1 MRTSPAA
8 LLRPARPLLLLLLLV
23 PQLVLVPAS
32 GTQQDAESSST
43 TAAASG
49 ASSDNPPVTDPK
61 KQDTESMYREWA
73 SMEAALRTT
82 AEKVVQTVFPALVRV
97 SSEAEL
103 SGDCQAAL
111 LKVILGVRRLRDWAI
126 RLADA
131 SGKMPMG
138 VMTGSL
144 ATLGSFDQCLSVRHE
159 EEDGDIIVGRYC
171 TLNIQFPGLPRP
183 YKNSSEL
190 IKDPDSFMHWVYNYG
205 KWIKYFP
212 IRIGVCLP
220 SHCEKE
226 DLEKLGRLV
235 VKRARMKSWV
245 GTCEVEGPKETN
257 TIQLVVMS
265 ILGVLAICVLV
276 GTLVDRIWGPR
287 DDSKKPRGDETP
299 LEFARDLALSFS
311 FLANTRKLLQPAR
324 RSSSLGVLHGIRVV
338 SCLWIILGHTYFLG
352 DITTFVRF
360 KRLKTL
366 EELNTDVP
374 FTAIENFLPVDTFF
388 FISGLLIVYSNW
400 PRMEKKKG
408 KLNIISSLIQRF
420 WRMTPSYL
428 LVMAVFSLLPLFGSG
443 PLWHEIMNPLMRNC
457 AKSWWTN
464 LLYVSNYL
472 PYDRMCLLHT
482 WFQAV
487 NMQFFVLALP
497 LILFV
502 YKCSTLGL
510 ALLVT
515 LCLSSCV
522 AVGLITYFFDL
533 PPALLLMTS
542 EWSKAVQQLNLLYFQ
557 PFTHFGPFCV
567 GLLCGYYLV
576 KNKTITMSKVTL
588 WLGWLCALL
597 CGLVSLWGVYPFRA
611 GFDVHPALVA
621 CYAALHRTI
630 WCTAIAWLTVACHV
644 GHGGL
649 LNTTLAWGGLV
660 PLSTLSYLIYLIH
673 PLVIYMHVAT
683 AREIVNLDQFSMCYS
698 FLGHT
703 TVSVLLAYVA
713 HVTVELPFANLK
725 ALLMQRRRASLALAA
740 KGHQAPLQAVVCGSA
755 NGHRAAAAPQPG
767 LGHVN
772 CIT

>member
-1 MRTSPAA
+1 
-8 LLRPARPLLLLLLLV
+8 
-23 PQLVLVPAS
+23 
-32 GTQQDAESSST
+32 
-43 TAAASG
+43 
-49 ASSDNPPVTDPK
+49 
-61 KQDTESMYREWA
+61 
-73 SMEAALRTT
+73 
-82 AEKVVQTVFPALVRV
+82 
-97 SSEAEL
+97 
-103 SGDCQAAL
+103 
-111 LKVILGVRRLRDWAI
+111 
-126 RLADA
+126 
-131 SGKMPMG
+131 MG

-144 ATLGSFDQCLSVRHE
+144 ATLGSFDQCLSVHHDE
-159 EEDGDIIVGRYC
+159 GDGDPIVGRYC

-183 YKNSSEL
+183 FKNSSEL
-190 IKDPDSFMHWVYNYG
+190 IKDPESFMHWVYNYG

-226 DLEKLGRLV
+226 DLEKLGRHV
-235 VKRARMKSWV
+235 VRRAKMKSWV
-245 GTCEVEGPKETN
+245 GTCEVDGPRKVN

-265 ILGVLAICVLV
+265 ILGILAVCVGL
-276 GTLVDRIWGPR
+276 GTLVDRFTGPR
-287 DDSKKPRGDETP
+287 DESKKLRGDETP
-299 LEFARDLALSFS
+299 LEFARELALSFS
-311 FLANTRKLLQPAR
+311 FLANTRRLLQPAR
-324 RSSSLGVLHGIRVV
+324 RNSSLGVLHGIRVV

-400 PRMEKKKG
+400 PRIEKKKG
-408 KLNIISSLIQRF
+408 KLNVLSSLFQRF

-428 LVMAVFSLLPLFGSG
+428 LVLGSFSILPLLGSG
-443 PLWHEIMNPLMRNC
+443 PLWHEVMTPLMNNC
-457 AKSWWTN
+457 ANSWWSN

-472 PYDRMCLLHT
+472 PYDKMCLLHT

-497 LILFV
+497 LMLFI
-502 YKCSTLGL
+502 YKFAALGL
-510 ALLVT
+510 ALVVT
-515 LCLSSCV
+515 LCLASCL

-576 KNKTITMSKVTL
+576 KNKTITMSRPTL
-588 WLGWLCALL
+588 WLGWVCALL

-611 GFDVHPALVA
+611 GFDVHPALVS

-630 WCTAIAWLTVACHV
+630 WCAAVAWLVVACHV

-649 LNTTLAWGGLV
+649 INTTLAWNGLV

-703 TVSVLLAYVA
+703 AVSVLLAYVA
-713 HVTVELPFANLK
+713 HVTVELPFATVK
-725 ALLMQRRRASLALAA
+725 GLLMQRRRASLSLAA
-740 KGHQAPLQAVVCGSA
+740 KGRQAPLQAIVCGA
-755 NGHRAAAAPQPG
+755 VAVNGHRPTAAPQPG
-767 LGHVN
+767 FGHVTCN
-772 CIT
+772 A